1 MIARSHARAPVPSHA
16 VPPAPALSPAPAP
29 ARPLAA
35 VPRESRLSN
44 HSNFQLLAAAEAEAA
59 LTECRPA
66 AADAI
71 VVVVEWNGERR
82 SLIDFFLHFKSRP
95 VFLRV
100 LLIPSRL
107 AAGDIHSRAR
117 KYILGILAP

>member
-1 MIARSHARAPVPSHA
+1 MEINSIRVARLRLAIISAHHRWLARARAPVPSHA
-16 VPPAPALSPAPAP
+16 VPPAPALPP

-66 AADAI
+66 AAADAI

-82 SLIDFFLHFKSRP
+82 TKEKSYRFL
-95 VFLRV
+95 
-100 LLIPSRL
+100 L
-107 AAGDIHSRAR
+107 A
-117 KYILGILAP
+117 L

>member
-1 MIARSHARAPVPSHA
+1 MPERSLRKSTNPAWKLIPFPWHAFDSPSSPLTMDGSPARAPVPSHA
-16 VPPAPALSPAPAP
+16 VPPAP

-44 HSNFQLLAAAEAEAA
+44 HSNFQLLAEAA
-59 LTECRPA
+59 LTECRPAAA

-82 SLIDFFLHFKSRP
+82 TKEEKSYRFL
-95 VFLRV
+95 
-100 LLIPSRL
+100 L
-107 AAGDIHSRAR
+107 A
-117 KYILGILAP
+117 L

>member
-1 MIARSHARAPVPSHA
+1 MARPRARARPIARRAARARS
-16 VPPAPALSPAPAP
+16 L

-44 HSNFQLLAAAEAEAA
+44 HSNFQLLAEAA

-100 LLIPSRL
+100 LLTLSRL
-107 AAGDIHSRAR
+107 AAGDIHSRA
-117 KYILGILAP
+117 